1 LVTIYRNIFNNY
13 IIFMHRN
20 RNNFN
25 NRCPLSI
32 LDNFLTKLNKIPNL
46 NYGGCVY
53 GALSIYSV
61 AKVLKLKPKIVF
73 LYRYFETERLRSNKE
88 ALKNNLNEFSGCYHA
103 VVKLKDNNYYD
114 SNGIY
119 AIDINLKDIIS
130 YEKALA
136 AFNKTN
142 VWNYTFDRKNIKKID
157 KLTYDTLSLITTKT
171 IN

>member
-1 LVTIYRNIFNNY
+1 
-13 IIFMHRN
+13 MHRN

-25 NRCPLSI
+25 NGFSLSI
-32 LDNFLTKLNKIPNL
+32 LDSFLNKLNEIPYL

-53 GALSIYSV
+53 GALSIYTV

-73 LYRYFETERLRSNKE
+73 LYRDYENDKLKCNRR
-88 ALKNNLNEFSGCYHA
+88 ALKSDLKDFSGCYHA
-103 VVKLKDNNYYD
+103 VIKLVDNNYYD
-114 SNGIY
+114 STGIFTD
-119 AIDINLKDIIS
+119 DIYLKDIIS

>member
-1 LVTIYRNIFNNY
+1 MVTIYRIIFNNY
-13 IIFMHRN
+13 TLFMHRN
-20 RNNFN
+20 RNAFN
-25 NRCPLSI
+25 TKSCLSV
-32 LDNFLTKLNKIPNL
+32 LDNFLTKLDKIPNL

-53 GALSIYSV
+53 SALSIYTV
-61 AKVLKLKPKIVF
+61 AKALELKPRIVF
-73 LYRYFETERLRSNKE
+73 LYKYYETERLKSNRIG
-88 ALKNNLNEFSGCYHA
+88 LKNNLDEFTGCYHA
-103 VVKLKDNNYYD
+103 VVKIKDNYYD

-119 AIDINLKDIIS
+119 TIDVYLKDIIS